1 MKIITFPKLRELI
14 KSIIGVDPMSLPSII
29 KIHEPINPIK
39 LIIGKDDGFELRGKR
54 VIVYIEYQYFT
65 KDYFIQL
72 SKCIIDESTYKYHL
86 AMCKTLKKFVRRE
99 KYHTRY
105 IASDQSEEVF
115 EVTAIDR
122 SSIEPLISLIFGENI
137 YSRKIIRELK
147 MRVCKNCL
155 KELNYKG
162 YKYKSKEEKEKI
174 YQEFSLERYIGDYQI
189 YLKELGTSGT

>member
-1 MKIITFPKLRELI
+1 MKIYTFPKLRKLI

-29 KIHEPINPIK
+29 KIHEPINPIE
-39 LIIGKDDGFELRGKR
+39 LIIGKDDGFEFRGKR
-54 VIVYIEYQYFT
+54 VIVYIEYQYFRR
-65 KDYFIQL
+65 DYFTQL

-86 AMCKTLKKFVRRE
+86 TMCKTLKEFVSRE

-115 EVTAIDR
+115 EVTAIYR
-122 SSIEPLISLIFGENI
+122 SSIEPLKSLIL
-137 YSRKIIRELK
+137 IRELK